1 MNTLKAIKV
10 NFDDAYLNVKLE
22 DGRIVST
29 PLTWYPELKNATLEQ
44 LKNYKLICKNTGI
57 EWIDLDY
64 HLSVEAMMITK
75 AVNKGK
81 AA

>member
-1 MNTLKAIKV
+1 MNILKIIKV
-10 NFDDAYLNVKLE
+10 NFDDSYLNVMLE

-29 PLTWYPELKNATLEQ
+29 PLTWYPELQHATLEQ

-57 EWIDLDY
+57 EWVDIDY
-64 HLSVEAMMITK
+64 HLSVEGMMITK
-75 AVNKGK
+75 VHNKGK

>member
-44 LKNYKLICKNTGI
+44 LKNYKLICRKTGI